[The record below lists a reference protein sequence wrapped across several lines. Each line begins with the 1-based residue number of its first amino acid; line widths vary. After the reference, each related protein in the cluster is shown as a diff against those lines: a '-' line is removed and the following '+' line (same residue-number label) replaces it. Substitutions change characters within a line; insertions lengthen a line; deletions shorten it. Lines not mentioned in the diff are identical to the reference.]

1 MVDCLILRLENY
13 FKRKIL
19 ILPTVNV
26 YTNLNGKCTV
36 AFNDKTTVKELPPFV
51 IGNGTEFLKAHRH
64 SKTSNNLTI
73 RLDDISVVDNN
84 VTFHTSRTYYFHML
98 LTNRC
103 MDYKLDCDMSV
114 REIYEFNS
122 KVSKLSESR
131 LSNQI
136 GINGM
141 IITSDGY
148 LLVEK
153 RDHKKTTWKNKFA
166 QPISLALKAVD
177 LGFGNDDWIK
187 TNEEGN
193 TLLINVIK
201 KTIKENFG
209 FLEEDY
215 ETITLN
221 ENFLGLARDLLE
233 GGKPNL
239 YFYVVL
245 KETSDEVLKKL
256 KINSSVAV
264 SKKTSKLICLDPQK
278 EPKTK
283 PLKTGKLSSQYFLID
298 YKDIKID
305 FNYSLKVLRKKVKR
319 VPRIVYPRCSKC
331 QQRMDTFKYKLAS
344 LFNRYLEYEVG
355 EALLVTLSY
364 LEMCQQRIKPIQ
376 NKIID

>member
-1 MVDCLILRLENY
+1 
-13 FKRKIL
+13 
-19 ILPTVNV
+19 
-26 YTNLNGKCTV
+26 
-36 AFNDKTTVKELPPFV
+36 
-51 IGNGTEFLKAHRH
+51 
-64 SKTSNNLTI
+64 
-73 RLDDISVVDNN
+73 
-84 VTFHTSRTYYFHML
+84 
-98 LTNRC
+98 
-103 MDYKLDCDMSV
+103 
-114 REIYEFNS
+114 
-122 KVSKLSESR
+122 
-131 LSNQI
+131 
-136 GINGM
+136 M